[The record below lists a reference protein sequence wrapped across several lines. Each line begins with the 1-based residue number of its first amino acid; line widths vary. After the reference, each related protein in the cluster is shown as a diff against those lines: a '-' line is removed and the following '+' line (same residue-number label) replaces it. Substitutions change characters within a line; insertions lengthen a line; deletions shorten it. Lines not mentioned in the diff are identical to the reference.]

1 IISGNVGL
9 QFAQPILRSDIDS
22 LDNVVCMDGTDRGFI
37 RMRVWNEG
45 SGPSVLD
52 QITLDANGANT
63 ALIASA
69 FRIVDG
75 VGMDISSYFPT
86 TTLISGAS
94 CGSGLTRYTLAN
106 SDFESSYQ
114 LYPGDTV
121 VIEMQYVLCCPE
133 AESCGPYTLSNPYVA
148 LRGKDLCGQNS
159 QSQTRSVGTGGT
171 AFAADPIV
179 TGNSVLS
186 GGEVVEFCVEYPNY
200 QFLDVGNADSSY
212 VTFMVELP
220 EDGGL
225 IFNNPASSTFTIDA
239 SPIAIQSA
247 MVVGDAMFVHVLLS
261 DLENKPNAPIKVC
274 FELMAV
280 CEDGPGG
287 LASLNLG
294 QSTSIDCDP
303 LCFIR
308 LNCSSH
314 DILLLGCSP
323 GDCDMTG
330 GGVIH
335 SYDVQRIA
343 YGYEDSNGDRNW
355 DNFIRANP
363 SEVNAKR
370 AMAGDTIRHLSEL
383 GFTAGTT
390 TSWEGGLYRE
400 TYTSEWQN
408 KLCPDTAWLEIISG
422 SNSYTIGGLIPVPI
436 QNGFEYDLSMSTLQE
451 LPGEDGFPGNFM
463 FTSTDILNL
472 NTQYAF
478 CKENASD
485 WLSIVPGV
493 YSPVNE
499 RQNVIFTG
507 SFAAIPIG
515 GGDPIG
521 CNEAY
526 DEMLFLGAA
535 LSVEIING
543 GFSGSGCDRDFL
555 YVIEIEQNI
564 GGVLSGYTG
573 TFDFFPNEFRPL
585 YIPDSIVVSKPEF
598 VTFKNAWLVTQ

>member
-1 IISGNVGL
+1 
-9 QFAQPILRSDIDS
+9 
-22 LDNVVCMDGTDRGFI
+22 
-37 RMRVWNEG
+37 
-45 SGPSVLD
+45 
-52 QITLDANGANT
+52 
-63 ALIASA
+63 
-69 FRIVDG
+69 
-75 VGMDISSYFPT
+75 
-86 TTLISGAS
+86 
-94 CGSGLTRYTLAN
+94 
-106 SDFESSYQ
+106 
-114 LYPGDTV
+114 
-121 VIEMQYVLCCPE
+121 
-133 AESCGPYTLSNPYVA
+133 
-148 LRGKDLCGQNS
+148 
-159 QSQTRSVGTGGT
+159 
-171 AFAADPIV
+171 
-179 TGNSVLS
+179 
-186 GGEVVEFCVEYPNY
+186 
-200 QFLDVGNADSSY
+200 
-212 VTFMVELP
+212 
-220 EDGGL
+220 
-225 IFNNPASSTFTIDA
+225 
-239 SPIAIQSA
+239 
-247 MVVGDAMFVHVLLS
+247 LS

-451 LPGEDGFPGNFM
+451 LPGGDGLPGNFM

-507 SFAAIPIG
+507 SFAAIPAG

-535 LSVEIING
+535 LSVDIRNG
-543 GFSGSGCDRDFL
+543 GFSGSGCDRDFRYL
-555 YVIEIEQNI
+555 IEIEQNI

-585 YIPDSIVVSKPEF
+585 YIPDSIVVQKP
-598 VTFKNAWLVTQ
+598 VDVACKNAWLVTQQVENVPPPPHNAEQNETIPSSLISETATEIILKVRDVHDAFGGSVFPYEEENADLRYYISFQRSCESPLSVTTDISIAYTTDLCPCDDFETERSDLTTG